1 MILITIRFLASSGM
15 LITVGDFAGIHKTTA
30 GKHIWNVLQAIG
42 ELKSKFLTFP
52 NDPIIIQNIK
62 KDFYNIA
69 KFPKV
74 VGALD
79 CTHVKI
85 QSPGMYLH
93 NNYYLSS
100 SYYKL
105 RIILFYRWIKCR
117 NIQK

>member
-1 MILITIRFLASSGM
+1 M

-30 GKHIWNVLQAIG
+30 GKHIWKVLKAIA
-42 ELKSKFLTFP
+42 ELKSTFLTFP
-52 NDPIIIQNIK
+52 NDLVIIQNIK

-69 KFPKV
+69 KFPKP

-85 QSPGMYLH
+85 QSSGMYLLYLH
-93 NNYYLSS
+93 NNYYLYS

-105 RIILFYRWIKCR
+105 IIHLFYRWIKCR

>member
-1 MILITIRFLASSGM
+1 MILITIRFIASSGM

-30 GKHIWNVLQAIG
+30 GKHMWKVLQAIG

-52 NDPIIIQNIK
+52 NDPNIIQNIK

-100 SYYKL
+100 SYYK
-105 RIILFYRWIKCR
+105 
-117 NIQK
+117 